1 MLEFVYVKDPKHPLI
16 APHDHIVVQDAPA
29 PADCVASNVP
39 LDGARRVAVEIN
51 FLIEN
56 SAQSPL
62 ELATSLSLLYEAHGL
77 QFDFSP
83 TPTQETPPEVFTYNS
98 NICQYHQRRVEC
110 CGKCSEVCPT
120 LAITKLDP
128 EIAKSKG
135 LECLDNRHLE
145 IKQQDCIDCG
155 KCIAVCPSGSLHY
168 NALSLEAIQ
177 AIAKLYKGY
186 IPLVLDKNTDLPT
199 TPLKKEV
206 LPLSLNA
213 NILEQTYLLTLLQE
227 SGAQV
232 VLYAKELGVGTLES
246 IALLNGI
253 YEKIYRQKAVLC
265 AFDLDELKTCLEQ
278 AQILEY
284 THFSPP
290 TTPTHT
296 KRDLFAKRLAHIV
309 GEGDFGQVACGDFIR
324 YGHIKIFESCT
335 LCLACVGACNTN
347 ALSIDGNNYRLLFN
361 PSLCTT
367 CGYCVPTCPEKCL
380 ELERDGIALNPSYFT
395 PRLMAEDTLF
405 SCRMCGKAMGTTKS
419 VLKIAKFM
427 ESRFQGDKRRIA
439 SLYVCADCKVKV
451 MLEDIIDISAILR

>member
-1 MLEFVYVKDPKHPLI
+1 MIEFVYVKDPKYPLV
-16 APHDHIVVQDAPA
+16 APHEHIAVLSTPT
-29 PADCVASNVP
+29 PTDCVVSNVP
-39 LDGARRVAVEIN
+39 LKGAKRVAPEIN
-51 FLIEN
+51 FLVEN
-56 SAQSPL
+56 STQSPL
-62 ELATSLSLLYEAHGL
+62 ELAASLSLIYEAHGL
-77 QFDFSP
+77 QFDFAP
-83 TPTQETPPEVFTYNS
+83 TENNLPLEVFAYNS

-120 LAITKLDP
+120 QAITKLDL
-128 EIAKSKG
+128 EIAKEKG
-135 LECLDNRHLE
+135 IECLDNRHLE
-145 IKQQDCIDCG
+145 IKPQDCIDCG
-155 KCIAVCPSGSLHY
+155 KCIAVCPSGSLRY
-168 NALSLEAIQ
+168 NALSLECMQ
-177 AIAKLYKGY
+177 AIAKLYQGY
-186 IPLVLDKNTDLPT
+186 IPLILDKNTELVA

-246 IALLNGI
+246 ISLLNGI
-253 YEKIYRQKAVLC
+253 YEKIYQQPAILC
-265 AFDLDELKTCLEQ
+265 AFNPEELKTCLEQ
-278 AQILEY
+278 AQILEH
-284 THFSPP
+284 TRFSPP

-296 KRDLFAKRLAHIV
+296 KRDLFAKRLAHMV
-309 GEGDFGQVACGDFIR
+309 GDGDFGQVGCGNFIR

-380 ELERDGIALNPSYFT
+380 ELERDGIALKPSYFS
-395 PRLMAEDTLF
+395 PQLMAEDTLF
-405 SCRMCGKAMGTTKS
+405 SCRMCGKAMGTNKS

-451 MLEDIIDISAILR
+451 MLEDIVDISAILR

>member
-1 MLEFVYVKDPKHPLI
+1 MLEFVYVKDPKHPLV
-16 APHDHIVVQDAPA
+16 APHEHIVVQDTPT
-29 PADCVASNVP
+29 PTPCVVSNVP
-39 LDGARRVAVEIN
+39 LEGAKRVALEIN
-51 FLIEN
+51 FLIAN
-56 SAQSPL
+56 STQSPL
-62 ELATSLSLLYEAHGL
+62 ELASSLSLLYEVHGL
-77 QFDFSP
+77 QFDFAP
-83 TPTQETPPEVFTYNS
+83 TTTEIFNYNS
-98 NICQYHQRRVEC
+98 QICQYHQRRVEC
-110 CGKCSEVCPT
+110 CGKCTEVCPT

-128 EIAKSKG
+128 EIAKERG
-135 LECLDNRHLE
+135 LECIDNRHLE
-145 IKQQDCIDCG
+145 IKQRDCIDCG

-206 LPLSLNA
+206 LPLILNA

-246 IALLNGI
+246 ITLLNGI
-253 YEKIYRQKAVLC
+253 YEKIYQQKAVLC
-265 AFDLDELKTCLEQ
+265 TFDLDELKTCLEQ
-278 AQILEY
+278 AQVLEH
-284 THFSPP
+284 TQFSPP

-309 GEGDFGQVACGDFIR
+309 GEGDFGQVACGAFIR

-395 PRLMAEDTLF
+395 PQLMAEDTLF
-405 SCRMCGKAMGTTKS
+405 SCRMCGKAMGTSKS

-427 ESRFQGDKRRIA
+427 EPRFQGDKRRIA

>member
-29 PADCVASNVP
+29 PVDCVASNVP